1 MNATSTSICSLGLLA
16 IFSSAPAIGEGSNE
30 NTTSFSYKPVSNW
43 EYVVPG
49 ESWVTV
55 DGEISIPHSEG
66 GGFAAKVYGA
76 EGAEKLDI
84 DTNGDGRLDQ
94 TCKGLKG
101 TAKLRGKDEDGDSF
115 TYGIR
120 LAHSGS
126 KWMYATGGVMKGKV
140 DGKNVT
146 LIDANC
152 NGRWNEHAVD
162 CYVDG
167 KNAAATPI
175 TDALS
180 IGGEL
185 YTLEIDES
193 GQVATWSPF
202 DEEAGKLDLRE
213 EYEGQGKL
221 VSALVES
228 TDGRFQFNLADC
240 KKGLTVPAGSY
251 VLKEASIKKKSLTA
265 KISRGEMKPFEV
277 PTSGE
282 FALEWGGP
290 VTAIYDWKEDEG
302 KITVSPNALKFV
314 GKAGEEYSGFQPSD
328 VGPKILVT
336 DLRTK
341 KKLASG
347 RFKLC

>member
-1 MNATSTSICSLGLLA
+1 MKSVISGLGLIALFA
-16 IFSSAPAIGEGSNE
+16 SAPALAEGSGE
-30 NTTSFSYKPVSNW
+30 NSASFSYKPVTKW
-43 EYVVPG
+43 EFVVPG
-49 ESWVTV
+49 EKWVTI
-55 DGEISIPHSEG
+55 DGEISISHSG
-66 GGFAAKVYGA
+66 GSGFAAKVYGA

-84 DTNGDGRLDQ
+84 DTNGDGRFDL

-101 TAKLRGKDEDGDSF
+101 TAKLRGKDEDGKSF
-115 TYGIR
+115 DYSVR
-120 LAHSGS
+120 LTHSGS

-140 DGKNVT
+140 DGKSLT

-152 NGRWNEHAVD
+152 NGIWNEHAVD

-167 KNAAATPI
+167 GGDAATPI

-180 IGGEL
+180 LNGAL
-185 YTLEIDES
+185 YTLDLNET
-193 GQVATWSPF
+193 GQVATWSSF
-202 DEEAGKLDLRE
+202 DEEAGKLDLSDK
-213 EYEGQGKL
+213 YKGQGKL

-251 VLKEASIKKKSLTA
+251 ILKEASLKKKSLTA
-265 KISRGEMKPFEV
+265 KVTKGSMKPFEV
-277 PTSGE
+277 PASGA

-290 VTAIYDWKEDEG
+290 VTAVYDWTESEG
-302 KITVSPNALKFV
+302 KVTVSPNALKFI

-341 KKLASG
+341 KRLASG
-347 RFKLC
+347 RFKMC

>member
-1 MNATSTSICSLGLLA
+1 MKSVISGLGLIALFA
-16 IFSSAPAIGEGSNE
+16 SAPALAEGSGE
-30 NTTSFSYKPVSNW
+30 NSASFSYKPVTKW
-43 EYVVPG
+43 EFVVPG
-49 ESWVTV
+49 EKWVTI
-55 DGEISIPHSEG
+55 DGEISISHSG
-66 GGFAAKVYGA
+66 GSGFAAKVYGA

-84 DTNGDGRLDQ
+84 DTNGDGRFDL
-94 TCKGLKG
+94 TCKGLRA
-101 TAKLRGKDEDGDSF
+101 TAKLRGKDEDGESF
-115 TYGIR
+115 DYSVR
-120 LAHSGS
+120 LTHSGS

-140 DGKNVT
+140 DGKSLT

-152 NGRWNEHAVD
+152 NGIWNEHAVD

-167 KNAAATPI
+167 GGDAATPI

-180 IGGEL
+180 LNGAL
-185 YTLEIDES
+185 YTLDLNET
-193 GQVATWSPF
+193 GQVATWSTF
-202 DEEAGKLDLRE
+202 DEEAGKLDLSDK
-213 EYEGQGKL
+213 YKGQGKL

-251 VLKEASIKKKSLTA
+251 ILKEASLKKKSLTA
-265 KISRGEMKPFEV
+265 KVTKGSMKPFEV
-277 PTSGE
+277 PASGA

-290 VTAIYDWKEDEG
+290 VTAIYDWTENEG
-302 KITVSPNALKFV
+302 KVTVSPKALKFI

-341 KKLASG
+341 KRLASG
-347 RFKLC
+347 RFKMC